1 MAIQFER
8 ELDCT
13 DRTTVTR
20 SFTVMTLLYTPTEV
34 SPVNSAS
41 CNDVLNRCRPA
52 GSVRL
57 CYGVC
62 SVCVCFWCHM
72 LLTAAEFDAWVL
84 QTTC

>member
-13 DRTTVTR
+13 ARTVGR
-20 SFTVMTLLYTPTEV
+20 SFTIMALLYTPTEV
-34 SPVNSAS
+34 RPVNNAS
-41 CNDVLNRCRPA
+41 CNDVLNRSRPA

-62 SVCVCFWCHM
+62 SVCV
-72 LLTAAEFDAWVL
+72 LLVPYAAYSRRI
-84 QTTC
+84 